1 MDKNYSLPIFTKV
14 VMFVI
19 LLFICHY
26 RNNLPSTSVSMC
38 EKQSND
44 GILSLKKSRLLSKEE
59 EIMETIAELLG
70 DAKNYYGQIKELGNK
85 KVQEFKSKIDDAMG
99 NKPSK
104 KKELKNGE
112 INIFDNSEKTNI
124 FKKTDYYFEKKIFK
138 AFNCLENSIINKNTD
153 IKKFSIILFK
163 RVGLL
168 FIVPFLVL
176 FVSGLLCIEKGAST
190 TVFGNIFAVIS
201 ILMGLYIFI
210 KLLKYRILFDGKEK
224 CGLNDYISIS
234 KKIGNETFSY
244 LLSS

>member
-1 MDKNYSLPIFTKV
+1 
-14 VMFVI
+14 
-19 LLFICHY
+19 
-26 RNNLPSTSVSMC
+26 MC

-163 RVGLL
+163 KESICVKNYFYHCNCSYYVNLYNCITIIFLSL
-168 FIVPFLVL
+168 FIVKNYP
-176 FVSGLLCIEKGAST
+176 
-190 TVFGNIFAVIS
+190 N
-201 ILMGLYIFI
+201 
-210 KLLKYRILFDGKEK
+210 
-224 CGLNDYISIS
+224 
-234 KKIGNETFSY
+234 
-244 LLSS
+244 